1 MNFENHCDVG
11 EMLVRAHTHTHMLRT
26 DKETEV

>member
-11 EMLVRAHTHTHMLRT
+11 EMLVRAHTHMLRT